1 MRYDISGLTD
11 VGSKRSSN
19 QDVVAWRLS
28 DDGRQ
33 ALMLVADGMGGYQGG
48 EIASS
53 LAVEA
58 VLEAMVP
65 RLEDATWRHADVD
78 HIRTTLQACMAD
90 ANDRV
95 MAGRQNDPNLDKM
108 GTTLVAA
115 WVIDGCAHIAHVGDS
130 RCYLLREDAVVCLTR
145 DDTVVQN
152 MLDDGS
158 ITESD
163 VPNVPFRNVLT
174 KALGAGP
181 SAVASYHPMPLG
193 TGDRLLLCSDGLTN
207 ALPEQ
212 EWPSILESNECM
224 EGAAEALISAS
235 LERQAADNVS
245 VVLMT
250 VFQ

>member
-11 VGSKRSSN
+11 VGAVRSSN

-28 DDGRQ
+28 DNGRQ

-48 EIASS
+48 EIASR

-58 VLEAMVP
+58 VLEDMAS
-65 RLEDATWRHADVD
+65 RLENSTWCYADVEVV
-78 HIRTTLQACMAD
+78 RATLRDCVRE
-90 ANDRV
+90 ANDRII
-95 MAGRQNDPNLDKM
+95 AGRHGDPELEKM
-108 GTTLVAA
+108 GTTLVVA

-130 RCYLLREDAVVCLTR
+130 RCYLLRNEAVVCLTR

-158 ITESD
+158 ITPSD

-181 SAVASYHPMPLG
+181 SPEASYHPMPLG
-193 TGDRLLLCSDGLTN
+193 PGDRLLLCTDGLTN
-207 ALPEQ
+207 ALPAA
-212 EWPSILESNECM
+212 EWPPIIENNECM
-224 EGAAEALISAS
+224 ESAAEALINAS

-250 VFQ
+250 VF

>member
-11 VGSKRSSN
+11 VGAVRREN

-58 VLEAMVP
+58 ALEVMAP
-65 RLEDATWRHADVD
+65 RLNDPAWCHADVEV
-78 HIRTTLQACMAD
+78 IRSTLQVCVTE
-90 ANDRV
+90 ANDRIIT
-95 MAGRQNDPNLDKM
+95 GRNDDPGLDKM
-108 GTTLVAA
+108 GTTLVVA

-130 RCYLLREDAVVCLTR
+130 RCYLLRNDAVVCLTR

-158 ITESD
+158 INLTD

-181 SAVASYHPMPLG
+181 SPEASYHPMPLG
-193 TGDRLLLCSDGLTN
+193 AGDRLLLCSDGLTN
-207 ALPEQ
+207 ALPEG
-212 EWPSILESNECM
+212 EWTPLIARNECM
-224 EGAAEALISAS
+224 DSAAEALISAS
-235 LERQAADNVS
+235 LDRQAADNVS

-250 VFQ
+250 LFL